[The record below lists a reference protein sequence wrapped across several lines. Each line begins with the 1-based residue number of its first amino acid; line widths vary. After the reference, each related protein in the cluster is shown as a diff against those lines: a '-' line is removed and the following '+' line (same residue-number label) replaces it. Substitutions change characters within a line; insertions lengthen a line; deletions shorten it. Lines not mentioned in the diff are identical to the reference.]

1 MRKIENIFTG
11 ARIVGSFIMPFILVA
26 DIPRL
31 IPFISY
37 ILFALT
43 DIVDGFISRR
53 RKNGKNNSNSSG
65 DILDPVADKMLFISS
80 LITLIYVQKIPL
92 FASVIITLREIFIL
106 GLRAIAERYK
116 IHIKSSILAK
126 LKTFTGNVAVSAY
139 ILKDEYFGISA
150 QTVGDIFIILCFI
163 LSIIS
168 GAEYITFFQKEK
180 RKISK

>member
-1 MRKIENIFTG
+1 MKRIENIFTG
-11 ARIVGSFIMPFILVA
+11 LRIVGAFIMPFLIVA
-26 DIPRL
+26 DISRL

-53 RKNGKNNSNSSG
+53 RKSVGNNSEG

-116 IHIKSSILAK
+116 IHIKSSPLAK
-126 LKTFTGNVAVSAY
+126 LKTFAGNVAVSAY
-139 ILKDEYFGISA
+139 ILKEEYFGISA
-150 QTVGDIFIILCFI
+150 KTVGDFCIILCFI

>member
-1 MRKIENIFTG
+1 MKRIENIFTG
-11 ARIVGSFIMPFILVA
+11 LRILGSFIMPFLIFA

-37 ILFALT
+37 ISFALT
-43 DIVDGFISRR
+43 DVVDGFISRR
-53 RKNGKNNSNSSG
+53 RKNLENNSDSSG

-80 LITLIYVQKIPL
+80 LITLMYVQKIPL

-116 IHIKSSILAK
+116 IHIKSSLLAK

-150 QTVGDIFIILCFI
+150 QNVGDIFIILCFI